1 MLVWRRVGGLKI
13 FIYTLAKFNSNF
25 DNTPNQGVQ
34 GYTAHNI
41 TLTRQQKNIGNIIIS
56 LQSSE
61 DAMTIA

>member
-1 MLVWRRVGGLKI
+1 MGGLKI

-34 GYTAHNI
+34 EYTAHNTTI
-41 TLTRQQKNIGNIIIS
+41 ARQQKNIGDIIIS

-61 DAMTIA
+61 DAMPIA